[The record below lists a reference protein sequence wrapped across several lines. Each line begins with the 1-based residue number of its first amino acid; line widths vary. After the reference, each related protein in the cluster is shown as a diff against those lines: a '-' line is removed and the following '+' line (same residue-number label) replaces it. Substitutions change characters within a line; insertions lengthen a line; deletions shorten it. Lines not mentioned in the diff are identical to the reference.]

1 MTIPPFFGFPCISLI
16 CLSDSHRSRVLCPA
30 AAASDPI
37 SSAGK
42 APAESGTSLTAH
54 SFKSHTLSDFR
65 ILCPVHLRKKHF
77 SRPGKGSKL
86 PVQRLI
92 DDQELSCLRM
102 MGHVPDHI
110 EISVRLFSS
119 ADNVSLLKC
128 LTIVPGPIPV
138 CSFCLFI
145 LIPLSCIILFSLWI
159 KYHTG
164 SCPFMQGLIS
174 FYCNLL
180 SNHSFH
186 LSSV

>member
-1 MTIPPFFGFPCISLI
+1 MTIPPFFGFPCIFLI

-86 PVQRLI
+86 PVQSLI
-92 DDQELSCLRM
+92 DNQEL
-102 MGHVPDHI
+102 
-110 EISVRLFSS
+110 SS

>member
-1 MTIPPFFGFPCISLI
+1 MMTIPPFFGFPCIFLI

-42 APAESGTSLTAH
+42 APAESGASLTAH

-86 PVQRLI
+86 PVF
-92 DDQELSCLRM
+92 
-102 MGHVPDHI
+102 
-110 EISVRLFSS
+110 FSS